1 MWKFISLLMFAFAFI
16 TLSSSKLQKEQS
28 NNKYYLIDHLTI
40 KVSSNINSFILTY
53 EDTTPSPIWQQNNGK
68 TNSIIVTIPVT
79 NIKGKNKMMT
89 EDLNKMLQSQQH
101 PQIQITVPDYT
112 RTTTNENSN
121 INPEIPILLT
131 ITGKELL
138 YTIPINIDTNSTN
151 TSTINGAISFK
162 LSDFGITPPEKYY
175 GLIKVKNEVIVKFGL
190 SIKP

>member
-53 EDTTPSPIWQQNNGK
+53 QDTTPSPIWQQNNGK

-162 LSDFGITPPEKYY
+162 LSDFGITPPEKYF